1 MTTSIV
7 LLVLSAGW
15 AIYLAMWFKDARKV
29 SQGRTDTISSFSHG
43 MGSLGGTTAR
53 PRSLT
58 AAGLVLAP
66 RSAGAAA
73 RRRREVAAFLG
84 TLAALSLLA
93 AFVFGLVAL
102 LIHLVIDLAIVAYAY
117 AVVQRRNLVAE
128 REMKVQ
134 MLYPERVASLDAERR
149 RWVNA

>member
-15 AIYLAMWFKDARKV
+15 AAYLAVWFKDARKV
-29 SQGRTDTISSFSHG
+29 SQDRADTISSFSHG

-84 TLAALSLLA
+84 TLAALSFLA
-93 AFVFGLVAL
+93 AFVFGLIAL
-102 LIHLVIDLAIVAYAY
+102 LVHLVIDLAIVAYAY
-117 AVVQRRNLVAE
+117 AVVQRRNLIAE

-134 MLYPERVASLDAERR
+134 MLHPERVASLDAERR
-149 RWVNA
+149 RRVNA

>member
-7 LLVLSAGW
+7 LLALSAGW
-15 AIYLAMWFKDARKV
+15 AAYLAVWFKDARKV
-29 SQGRTDTISSFSHG
+29 SQDRTDTISSFSHG

-58 AAGLVLAP
+58 AAGFVLAP

-73 RRRREVAAFLG
+73 RRRREIAAFLC
-84 TLAALSLLA
+84 TLAALSLLG
-93 AFVFGLVAL
+93 AFVFGLIVL
-102 LIHLVIDLAIVAYAY
+102 VIHLVIDLAIVAYAY

-134 MLYPERVASLDAERR
+134 MLYPEHVASLDAERR
-149 RWVNA
+149 RRVNA

>member
-15 AIYLAMWFKDARKV
+15 AAYLAVWFKDARKV
-29 SQGRTDTISSFSHG
+29 SQDRTDTISSFSHG
-43 MGSLGGTTAR
+43 MGSLGGTSAR
-53 PRSLT
+53 PRSLN

-84 TLAALSLLA
+84 TLAALSFLA
-93 AFVFGLVAL
+93 AFVFGLIAL
-102 LIHLVIDLAIVAYAY
+102 LIHLMIDLAIVAYAY

-134 MLYPERVASLDAERR
+134 MLYPERVASLDAEHRR
-149 RWVNA
+149 RVNA

>member
-15 AIYLAMWFKDARKV
+15 AVYLAVWFKDARKV
-29 SQGRTDTISSFSHG
+29 SQGRTDTISSFSLG

-102 LIHLVIDLAIVAYAY
+102 LIHLVVDLTIVAYAY

-149 RWVNA
+149 RRVNA

>member
-7 LLVLSAGW
+7 LLALGAGW
-15 AIYLAMWFKDARKV
+15 AAYLAMWFKDARKM
-29 SQGRTDTISSFSHG
+29 SQDRTDTISSFSHG
-43 MGSLGGTTAR
+43 RGSLGGTTAR
-53 PRSLT
+53 PRSLS

-84 TLAALSLLA
+84 TLAALSFLA
-93 AFVFGLVAL
+93 AFVFGLIAL
-102 LIHLVIDLAIVAYAY
+102 LVHLVIDLAIVAYAY
-117 AVVQRRNLVAE
+117 AVVQRRNLIAE

-134 MLYPERVASLDAERR
+134 MLYPERVASLDAARR
-149 RWVNA
+149 RRVNA

>member
-15 AIYLAMWFKDARKV
+15 AAYLAVWFKDARKV
-29 SQGRTDTISSFSHG
+29 SQDRTDTISSFSHG

-53 PRSLT
+53 
-58 AAGLVLAP
+58 P

-84 TLAALSLLA
+84 TLAALSFLA
-93 AFVFGLVAL
+93 AFVFGLIAL
-102 LIHLVIDLAIVAYAY
+102 LAHLVIDLAIVAYAY
-117 AVVQRRNLVAE
+117 AVVQRRNLIAE

-149 RWVNA
+149 RRVNA

>member
-15 AIYLAMWFKDARKV
+15 AAYLAVWFKDARKV
-29 SQGRTDTISSFSHG
+29 SQDRTDTISSFSHG

-84 TLAALSLLA
+84 TCCALVPGRLRVRPDRA
-93 AFVFGLVAL
+93 LV
-102 LIHLVIDLAIVAYAY
+102 HLVIDLAIVAYAY
-117 AVVQRRNLVAE
+117 AVVQRRNLIAE

-149 RWVNA
+149 RRVNA